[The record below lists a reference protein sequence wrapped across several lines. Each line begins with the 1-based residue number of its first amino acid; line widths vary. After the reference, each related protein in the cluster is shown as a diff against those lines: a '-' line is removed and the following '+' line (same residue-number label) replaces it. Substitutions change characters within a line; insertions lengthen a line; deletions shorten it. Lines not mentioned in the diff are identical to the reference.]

1 MSGNFKFFRLA
12 LLLVLT
18 MMVGNITAQT
28 IKGTVT
34 DSSGEP
40 IIGATVMETGT
51 QNGVVTDLDG
61 NFTLQ
66 NVKGKTITISYIG
79 MKTQTVQI
87 AGKTEFSIKLEDET
101 ASLNEL
107 VVIGYGSV
115 RKKDLT
121 GSVSTVKGENLTKVP
136 VPNVGEALAGK
147 LSGVRVTTTDGSP
160 DAEVVIRVLHRG
172 RLPRQFHQ
180 RYLQQRYR
188 GHHRAE
194 GRLLHRHLR

>member
-1 MSGNFKFFRLA
+1 MSGKLKFFRLA
-12 LLLVLT
+12 LLLAFT

-79 MKTQTVQI
+79 MKTQTVQL
-87 AGKTEFSIKLEDET
+87 AGKTEFSIVLEDET

-121 GSVSTVKGENLTKVP
+121 GSVSTVKVQVCPSSEDQ
-136 VPNVGEALAGK
+136 E
-147 LSGVRVTTTDGSP
+147 
-160 DAEVVIRVLHRG
+160 VIRLGWASKFSSWTTRVSYTSMATTRFQALEVR
-172 RLPRQFHQ
+172 
-180 RYLQQRYR
+180 
-188 GHHRAE
+188 
-194 GRLLHRHLR
+194 